1 MIPLLF
7 TTSITSSLIKALRTS
22 PNMITAG
29 WKPLS
34 FKWKP
39 QDGSEK
45 YYTIPEDDKND
56 LEGTGD
62 NNSPFSASEPIHRH
76 HSWCV
81 ASCNRLAVLALLLSL
96 FTITGLY
103 VNLRLSSR
111 PPNHLGCGRSIKEAI
126 GKGCVFDTL
135 SKAWLPSECPLYG
148 LDEYL
153 EAGVKASNNTD
164 RPWPFYRDKE
174 HTQEISVEEVSHM
187 ASAHKGGAE
196 FRTSNREHVT
206 HCAWMLTRM
215 AHAYSTGQ
223 RRDVNSDNFEHNK
236 HCALFLLSRALDAP
250 DIDEIRVRGN
260 VIFGGC

>member
-1 MIPLLF
+1 M
-7 TTSITSSLIKALRTS
+7 TTAW
-22 PNMITAG
+22 
-29 WKPLS
+29 WKKLH
-34 FKWKP
+34 FKWKSQGGP
-39 QDGSEK
+39 EK
-45 YYTIPEDDKND
+45 YHTIPENDKSD
-56 LEGTGD
+56 FEEAGH
-62 NNSPFSASEPIHRH
+62 NNPSFTASELMHRRQNWH
-76 HSWCV
+76 VTS
-81 ASCNRLAVLALLLSL
+81 STRLALLGLLLSL

-103 VNLRLSSR
+103 INLRLSSR
-111 PPNHLGCGRSIKEAI
+111 PPNHLGCGRSIEEAT

-153 EAGVKASNNTD
+153 EAGVMASNDTD
-164 RPWPFYRDKE
+164 RPWPFYRDRE
-174 HTQEISVEEVSHM
+174 HTQEISVQEMSHM
-187 ASAHKGGAE
+187 ASAYKGGAE

-236 HCALFLLSRALDAP
+236 HCALFLLSRALEAP
-250 DIDEIRVRGN
+250 GIDDIRVRGN